1 MISKNKAPKR
11 GFVAMHMM
19 ERKLK
24 PRGEDTRSVDIED
37 AYTLDFW
44 ARELDV
50 SKAKLRA
57 AVLAVGSAVRDV
69 KRELKK

>member
-1 MISKNKAPKR
+1 
-11 GFVAMHMM
+11 M

-24 PRGEDTRSVDIED
+24 PKGEDTRSVDIED

-44 ARELDV
+44 AREFNV
-50 SKAKLRA
+50 SKAKLTA
-57 AVLAVGSAVRDV
+57 AVLAAGSAVPDV